1 MHDLHEADRILKL
14 VLEHAEKNNLKSV
27 TKILIGLGSVI
38 EHGSEI
44 NPENLKFNI
53 GVLARGT
60 AAEKAE
66 VVIEKISGATWEL
79 DEIEGE
85 K

>member
-14 VLEHAEKNNLKSV
+14 VLDHAEKNELKSV
-27 TKILIGLGSVI
+27 TKIKIGLGSVV
-38 EHGSEI
+38 EHGLEI

-60 AAEKAE
+60 MADGAEVLVRKIKAE
-66 VVIEKISGATWEL
+66 TWEL
-79 DEIEGE
+79 EEIEGD

>member
-14 VLEHAEKNNLKSV
+14 VLDHAEKNKLKSV
-27 TKILIGLGSVI
+27 TKIVVGLGSVI

-60 AAEKAE
+60 KAE
-66 VVIEKISGATWEL
+66 GAAVEVKKIKTDSWEL
-79 DEIEGE
+79 EEIEGD

>member
-14 VLEHAEKNNLKSV
+14 VLDHAERNKLKAV
-27 TKILIGLGSVI
+27 TKIKIGLGSVV

-53 GVLARGT
+53 GLLAKNTKADG
-60 AAEKAE
+60 AE
-66 VVIEKISGATWEL
+66 VAVRKIRGEMWKLE
-79 DEIEGE
+79 EIEGE

>member
-14 VLEHAEKNNLKSV
+14 VLDHAERNKLKSV
-27 TKILIGLGSVI
+27 TKIVIGLGSVV
-38 EHGSEI
+38 EHGLAI

-60 AAEKAE
+60 KAE
-66 VVIEKISGATWEL
+66 GAEIVVKKIKADSWEL
-79 DEIEGE
+79 EEIEGE

>member
-14 VLEHAEKNNLKSV
+14 VLEHAERNKLKEV
-27 TKILIGLGSVI
+27 TKIVIGLGSVI

-53 GVLARGT
+53 NMLARGT
-60 AAEKAE
+60 KAE
-66 VVIEKISGATWEL
+66 NAKVVVKKIKADTWEL
-79 DEIEGE
+79 EEIEGD

>member
-14 VLEHAEKNNLKSV
+14 VLDHAEKNKLKTV
-27 TKILIGLGSVI
+27 TKIVVGLGSVI

-60 AAEKAE
+60 KVEGAE
-66 VVIEKISGATWEL
+66 VIVKSIKADSWEL
-79 DEIEGE
+79 EEIEGD

>member
-14 VLEHAEKNNLKSV
+14 VLDHAKRNKLKKV
-27 TKILIGLGSVI
+27 TKIKIGLGSVI

-44 NPENLKFNI
+44 DPENLKFNI
-53 GVLARGT
+53 GLLACGT
-60 AAEKAE
+60 VVEGAE
-66 VVIEKISGATWEL
+66 VVVKKITGATWKLE
-79 DEIEGE
+79 EIEGE

>member
-1 MHDLHEADRILKL
+1 MHDLHEADRILKM
-14 VLEHAEKNNLKSV
+14 VLEYADKNGLKEV
-27 TKILIGLGSVI
+27 TKIKIGFGSVI

-53 GVLARGT
+53 SVLSRGT
-60 AAEKAE
+60 KAE
-66 VVIEKISGATWEL
+66 GAKIIVEKIKADTWEL
-79 DEIEGE
+79 EEIEGE

>member
-14 VLEHAEKNNLKSV
+14 VLDHAERNKFKSV
-27 TKILIGLGSVI
+27 TKIVIGLGSVI

-44 NPENLKFNI
+44 NPENLKFN
-53 GVLARGT
+53 VETLARGT
-60 AAEKAE
+60 KAEGAE
-66 VVIEKISGATWEL
+66 VVVKKIEADTWEL
-79 DEIEGE
+79 EEIEGD

>member
-14 VLEHAEKNNLKSV
+14 VLDHAERNKLKSV
-27 TKILIGLGSVI
+27 SKIVIGLGNVV
-38 EHGSEI
+38 EHGLAI

-53 GVLARGT
+53 HVLAKGT
-60 AAEKAE
+60 KAENAE
-66 VVIEKISGATWEL
+66 VVVEKIKAETWEL
-79 DEIEGE
+79 KEMEGE